1 MGQLKWYQGEYE
13 KAVSYCRESLTFN
26 QELGDER
33 GVIASISAFAGIA
46 TAQGRLAPA
55 AQLFGTVEA
64 LLRSKNIQLVH
75 MDRMEYDRNVATL
88 HAQLD
93 PLPFEKAWR
102 RGSSMTLEQVIEF
115 ALKETKV

>member
-1 MGQLKWYQGEYE
+1 MGQLKSYQGEYE
-13 KAVSYCRESLTFN
+13 KAALLCSESLTFN

-33 GVIASISAFAGIA
+33 AVIASISAFAGIA
-46 TAQGRLAPA
+46 TAQGRLVPA
-55 AQLFGTVEA
+55 GHLFGAVEA

-93 PLPFEKAWR
+93 SLTFEKVWR
-102 RGSSMTLEQVIEF
+102 RGSSMTLEQAIEF
-115 ALKETKV
+115 ALKEAQV